1 MVEVEFDDR
10 PLIEALGR
18 VEDNLERSLPDV
30 IAMGCDLIA
39 AYAKEH
45 HEYKDGPTSGLTN
58 SIQPAGV
65 TGSFKAGTL
74 EGAVAAG
81 APYAAAIE
89 HGARPHKIR
98 AKYRKALR
106 WSVPTGFRFATEV
119 NHPGNRA
126 YRFLE
131 NALDAQMPTITAE
144 MEAAVDLAFF
154 DAGLG

>member
-1 MVEVEFDDR
+1 MVEVEYDDR
-10 PLIEALGR
+10 ALVEALGR
-18 VEDNLERSLPDV
+18 VDDNLEHSLPQV

-39 AYAKEH
+39 AHAKEH
-45 HEYKDGPTSGLTN
+45 HEYKDGPTSALTN

-74 EGAVAAG
+74 EGTVAAG
-81 APYAAAIE
+81 APYASAIE
-89 HGARPHKIR
+89 HGSRPHKIR
-98 AKYRKALR
+98 ARNRKALR
-106 WSVPTGFRFATEV
+106 WVVPAGFRFAVEV

-131 NALDAQMPTITAE
+131 NALDAQMPTITEE